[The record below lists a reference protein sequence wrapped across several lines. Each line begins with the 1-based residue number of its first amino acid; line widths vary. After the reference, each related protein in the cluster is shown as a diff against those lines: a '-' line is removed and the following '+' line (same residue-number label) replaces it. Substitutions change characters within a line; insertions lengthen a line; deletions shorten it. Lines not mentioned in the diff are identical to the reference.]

1 MLEKK
6 PLSRPLTL
14 VMDLTERCNLRCVM
28 CYFSTVDRIRF
39 APFDRQLSDNG
50 NMPTEVFEQIAAD
63 LFPRAHKVA
72 LGCAAEPMVHPK
84 FAELVK
90 IAGRYKVPEL
100 WFPTNLLALTEAKAQ
115 AIVEAGVSTVAI
127 SMDGTD
133 QETYEKIRVGGKWPL
148 FKARLE
154 MLNKAR
160 QGSRTKIRFIFTWM
174 KSNQHDLRNLPAFAA
189 EHGATD
195 LDVRFVSPT
204 VGVDNTPELL
214 GDLDR
219 QWLDREL
226 AMVAEDAVRRGLKL
240 AYYPE
245 FQTPD
250 DLRRHPLIRLRRA
263 FWRVRAGLYRREY
276 FQYLRHKRQDGCAY
290 PGRTYVIRPN
300 GAVSPC
306 IFWEGDP
313 MGLLPGEGGIA
324 AIDARIEELRQGLR
338 CGNPEGTC
346 KTCTMRR
353 DAFYVPER
361 ANPEIAVP
369 AASLPL

>member
-1 MLEKK
+1 
-6 PLSRPLTL
+6 LSRPLTL

-39 APFDRQLSDNG
+39 TPFDRQLSDNG
-50 NMPTEVFEQIAAD
+50 NMPTEVFETIAAE

-115 AIVEAGVSTVAI
+115 AIVEAGVATVAI

-133 QETYEKIRVGGKWPL
+133 QETYEKIRVGGKWSL
-148 FKARLE
+148 FNARLA
-154 MLNKAR
+154 MLNEAR
-160 QGSRTKIRFIFTWM
+160 KGSKTKIRFIFTWM
-174 KSNQHDLRNLPAFAA
+174 KSNQHDLRNLPAFAEA
-189 EHGATD
+189 HGASD
-195 LDVRFVSPT
+195 LDVRFVTPT
-204 VGVDNTPELL
+204 VGVDNTNELL
-214 GDLDR
+214 GGEDR
-219 QWLDREL
+219 AWLDKEL
-226 AMVAEDAVRRGLKL
+226 ATVAEDAVRRGLKL

-245 FQTPD
+245 FQTPE
-250 DLRRHPLIRLRRA
+250 DLRRHPLIRLKRA
-263 FWRVRAGLYRREY
+263 LWRVKAGLYRPEY
-276 FQYLRHKRQDGCAY
+276 FQYKWHKRKDGCAY

-313 MGLLPGEGGIA
+313 MGLLPGAGGFE
-324 AIDARIEELRQGLR
+324 AIDARIEELRQGLK
-338 CGNPEGTC
+338 CGNPLGTC
-346 KTCTMRR
+346 TNCAMRR

-361 ANPEIAVP
+361 PHAEELTPL
-369 AASLPL
+369 SLPAK